1 MKSIKT
7 ERKLCLCCME
17 EHDVQTVIRIEQNTY
32 LGAVVEHEA
41 TYEYCNRAD
50 SLLATEEMLTAN
62 YNAMIAAY
70 MQILPPSSKGNI
82 SG

>member
-1 MKSIKT
+1 
-7 ERKLCLCCME
+7 ME
-17 EHDVQTVIRIEQNTY
+17 EHEVQTVVRIEQNTY

-70 MQILPPSSKGNI
+70 RQKLPPSCKGSI
-82 SG
+82 

>member
-1 MKSIKT
+1 MKIIKI

-17 EHDVQTVIRIEQNTY
+17 EHEVQTVIRIEQNTY

-62 YNAMIAAY
+62 YNAMLAAY
-70 MQILPPSSKGNI
+70 RQKLPPSCKGSI
-82 SG
+82 

>member
-1 MKSIKT
+1 
-7 ERKLCLCCME
+7 ME

>member
-1 MKSIKT
+1 MTIIKI

-17 EHDVQTVIRIEQNTY
+17 EHEVQTVVRIEQNTY

-62 YNAMIAAY
+62 YNAMLAAY
-70 MQILPPSSKGNI
+70 RQKLPPSCKGSI
-82 SG
+82 

>member
-1 MKSIKT
+1 MKIKKI

-17 EHDVQTVIRIEQNTY
+17 EHEVQTVIRIEQNAY

-50 SLLATEEMLTAN
+50 SLLATEEMMTAN
-62 YNAMIAAY
+62 YSAMVTAY
-70 MQILPPSSKGNI
+70 RQNLSPSYKGGM

>member
-7 ERKLCLCCME
+7 ERKLCLCCRE

>member
-1 MKSIKT
+1 MKIIKI

-17 EHDVQTVIRIEQNTY
+17 EHEVQTVVRIEQNTY
-32 LGAVVEHEA
+32 LDAVVEHEA

-62 YNAMIAAY
+62 YNAILAAY
-70 MQILPPSSKGNI
+70 RQKLPPSCKGSI
-82 SG
+82 